1 MLICILQ
8 DLEFYGKVIW
18 KVPLHQVQEA
28 IRGSGGDKTSISE
41 GVEASVI
48 YVRFKAAA
56 SEVSL
61 SFLFEINLWI

>member
-1 MLICILQ
+1 MCAYCILQ
-8 DLEFYGKVIW
+8 GYKYLESCDNVIW
-18 KVPLHQVQEA
+18 YVSQHQVQEA
-28 IRGSGGDKTSISE
+28 IRGSGGGKASISE

-61 SFLFEINLWI
+61 FI